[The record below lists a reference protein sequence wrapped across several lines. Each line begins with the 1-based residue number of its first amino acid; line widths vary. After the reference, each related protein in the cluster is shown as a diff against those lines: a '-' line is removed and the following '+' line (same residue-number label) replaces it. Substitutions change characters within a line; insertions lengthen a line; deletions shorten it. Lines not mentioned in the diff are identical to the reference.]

1 MHIMN
6 VKCNDRESFKYS
18 ILVYL
23 YYYNIKTNK
32 TRVSQIKNNINPY
45 IYIKFNRDNDIY
57 QFEKENNHINL
68 VINNIFGR
76 SMFTSRNSAPIKVT
90 IVKTDDRYA
99 IVKPSKQCFNDNIN
113 AINEI
118 NSNNIKLYK
127 LTDKIKQDLIL
138 DPLIIKNM

>member
-18 ILVYL
+18 ILLYL

-57 QFEKENNHINL
+57 HFEKENNHINL

-76 SMFTSRNSAPIKVT
+76 SMFTSRRPPCK
-90 IVKTDDRYA
+90 R
-99 IVKPSKQCFNDNIN
+99 FN
-113 AINEI
+113 
-118 NSNNIKLYK
+118 
-127 LTDKIKQDLIL
+127 
-138 DPLIIKNM
+138 